1 MSAMNQSEFAAIT
14 CNLLK
19 AREKSHVQGTI
30 RFDSRWGRDFLA
42 NHQSAAIAIVSFL
55 STVIWKLLCF
65 RDLQDLLQFGAYII
79 SSSKI

>member
-19 AREKSHVQGTI
+19 AREKSRVQGTI
-30 RFDSRWGRDFLA
+30 RFDSRL
-42 NHQSAAIAIVSFL
+42 QSAAIAIAIVWFL
-55 STVIWKLLCF
+55 STVIWELLCF

-79 SSSKI
+79 SSPKI